1 MYDYNRYMGDAIVDT
16 GLHYLHTDQKLDLI
30 IIMEMNSI
38 HLHRDLPSE
47 MMMPKK
53 DPKCLSSFTS
63 LTLV

>member
-38 HLHRDLPSE
+38 DLHRDLPSE

-53 DPKCLSSFTS
+53 DLKYLSSFTS
-63 LTLV
+63 LTFL